1 MDPLLL
7 GSCML
12 LRSGKTKGETKMP
25 PSELNKFMELGWRSL
40 ANVMKNDRR
49 KKFVGRR
56 REDDTRRSGDERR
69 KNGDGWK
76 KRELEG
82 QKR

>member
-1 MDPLLL
+1 MKNA
-7 GSCML
+7 
-12 LRSGKTKGETKMP
+12 RRK
-25 PSELNKFMELGWRSL
+25 KFVGRRREYDTRRSL
-40 ANVMKNDRR
+40 ANMMKNDRR

-56 REDDTRRSGDERR
+56 REDDTRRSGDERT
-69 KNGDGWK
+69 KNGDGGK